1 MRSEMTVHLW
11 IVIDHLFSFL
21 LLASQIRA
29 AAGHVRGQLDQRFLR
44 EPARRDAAGGDQEEA
59 GSILRRGICPAEED
73 SGGVNNRMYSAHLYI
88 CMYDNI
94 SLLSLFANAYQRLK
108 TEYWVGL
115 FDRKVQEDNLKRAE
129 AAAAAPAAP

>member
-1 MRSEMTVHLW
+1 MRSEMTVLW

-73 SGGVNNRMYSAHLYI
+73 SGGVNNRMYSAHLYV
-88 CMYDNI
+88 CMIIFHCYFYLQI
-94 SLLSLFANAYQRLK
+94 LIRGLRLNTGLGCSTARFKK
-108 TEYWVGL
+108 TI
-115 FDRKVQEDNLKRAE
+115 
-129 AAAAAPAAP
+129 